1 MMLKESLAILAA
13 TKLPPLKDRL
23 RAVADINA
31 QCSAL
36 ETRLAIPHR
45 IHTLNSSRAMARL
58 TELETML
65 AATGSAPASATVP
78 AVTGSVMPTAALTPA
93 AAVQAVATPTLPPDT
108 GILKAS
114 LVEFRKM
121 DAATRLQFAADGG
134 ALSKSDFDKLT
145 LSAKSKFCTLGG
157 KILDDT
163 PASSR
168 NISTAGRNFGQS

>member
-1 MMLKESLAILAA
+1 MLKESLAILAA

-23 RAVADINA
+23 RAVANINA

-93 AAVQAVATPTLPPDT
+93 AAVQAVATLSLPPDAD
-108 GILKAS
+108 ILQAS

-121 DAATRLQFAADGG
+121 DHATRLQFSQDGG
-134 ALSKSDFDKLT
+134 ALSHADFGQ
-145 LSAKSKFCTLGG
+145 LSAAAKMAHCRNGGQVMADARRSHCIAAASFGKS
-157 KILDDT
+157 
-163 PASSR
+163 
-168 NISTAGRNFGQS
+168 